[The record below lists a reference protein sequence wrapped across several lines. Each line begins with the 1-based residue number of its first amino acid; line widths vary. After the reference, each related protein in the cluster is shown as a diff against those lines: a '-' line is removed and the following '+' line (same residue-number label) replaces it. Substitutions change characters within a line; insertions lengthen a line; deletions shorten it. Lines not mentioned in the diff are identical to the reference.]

1 MEPTMENPICIAVT
15 GPESTGKSALSKQLA
30 EALPGAVVVPEYAR
44 SYLESLPRKYTAAD
58 VEYIA
63 RRQLALERKMLS
75 AKPRVLVCDTDLLVI
90 RVWMEFVFGHC
101 PRWIVNASAGRQY
114 HLSLLT
120 DIDLPWE
127 ADPLREHP
135 DQRKVLFD
143 LYQHHLKALGRNFKV
158 IRGSGHT
165 RLENALSAVNSSP
178 MLSGLNTISPT
189 FAVS

>member
-1 MEPTMENPICIAVT
+1 
-15 GPESTGKSALSKQLA
+15 
-30 EALPGAVVVPEYAR
+30 
-44 SYLESLPRKYTAAD
+44 
-58 VEYIA
+58 
-63 RRQLALERKMLS
+63 MLS